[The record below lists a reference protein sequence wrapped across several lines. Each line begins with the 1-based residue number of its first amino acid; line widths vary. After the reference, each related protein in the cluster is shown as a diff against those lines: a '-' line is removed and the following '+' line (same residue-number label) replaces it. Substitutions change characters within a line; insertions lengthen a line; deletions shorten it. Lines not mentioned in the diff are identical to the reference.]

1 MKKRYTAMVAAVLL
15 TAGVLAGCG
24 SGSQS
29 DIGQDQA
36 QSIALEDVGVSESD
50 VSRLKVSKE
59 RDDGMLQYDVQFD
72 VEGKEYSYEINGE
85 NGEILSSEV
94 ENVSGTVQSSTS
106 SQNTN
111 AADSTGNA
119 GTTDNSAG
127 TTDSSAAA
135 STTDSGAAASTT
147 DNSAAAS
154 TTDNSAAAGSSA
166 NTGNNGAASN
176 NTQNAAN
183 VAVSEA
189 DARHAALERVPG
201 ATDADIRMEL
211 EFDDGYYIYEG
222 DIIYQQ
228 VEYEFEIDAQT
239 GNFLKWS
246 EERN

>member
-1 MKKRYTAMVAAVLL
+1 MPPLFP
-15 TAGVLAGCG
+15 AG
-24 SGSQS
+24 
-29 DIGQDQA
+29 
-36 QSIALEDVGVSESD
+36 
-50 VSRLKVSKE
+50 
-59 RDDGMLQYDVQFD
+59 F
-72 VEGKEYSYEINGE
+72 
-85 NGEILSSEV
+85 
-94 ENVSGTVQSSTS
+94 
-106 SQNTN
+106 
-111 AADSTGNA
+111 
-119 GTTDNSAG
+119 SA
-127 TTDSSAAA
+127 S
-135 STTDSGAAASTT
+135 DSG
-147 DNSAAAS
+147 AAAS

-189 DARHAALERVPG
+189 DARQAALERVPG

-246 EERN
+246 EERA